1 LQSNKRKKNRPSF
14 DGNKSA
20 LPGFSV
26 EQLKGLEAS
35 YSENGGQPN
44 EDEVDRL
51 ATQTGHTRETI
62 EVTIP
67 YFFSLLLIVDSD
79 TLIVMVRSQER

>member
-1 LQSNKRKKNRPSF
+1 LQSNKRKKNHPSF
-14 DGNKSA
+14 DSNKSA

-44 EDEVDRL
+44 EDEADRL
-51 ATQTGHTRETI
+51 AILTGHTRETI

-67 YFFSLLLIVDSD
+67 YYFPLLLIVGSD
-79 TLIVMVRSQER
+79 TRIVMVRGQER

>member
-1 LQSNKRKKNRPSF
+1 LQSNKRKKNRPSLNS
-14 DGNKSA
+14 NKYA
-20 LPGFSV
+20 FPGFSV
-26 EQLKGLEAS
+26 EHLKGLEAS

-51 ATQTGHTRETI
+51 ATLTGHTRETI

-67 YFFSLLLIVDSD
+67 YFFSLLLIVGSD
-79 TLIVMVRSQER
+79 TWIVMVRSQER

>member
-1 LQSNKRKKNRPSF
+1 MDS
-14 DGNKSA
+14 NKSA
-20 LPGFSV
+20 LTFEV

-35 YSENGGQPN
+35 YSENAGQPN

-51 ATQTGHTRETI
+51 AMQTGQARETI

-67 YFFSLLLIVDSD
+67 YLFSLLLIVGSD
-79 TLIVMVRSQER
+79 TRIVMVRSQER